1 MMNSDE
7 IAAITKEIINLYK
20 HFGKS
25 DYIGEKVSQIQHM
38 TQCALLA
45 ESEGYDDEVILAAF
59 LHDIGHLLENKFP
72 VSRMNHF
79 GVVDH
84 EKIGHDFLLKC
95 GFSHRIA
102 KSVEAHVSAK
112 RYLTYKYPEYYEQ
125 LSEASKATLEFQ
137 GGKMSASEAATFEE
151 DDNYQLFIAIR
162 KWDDLAKNPALPVPT
177 LEKYESLIYQHL
189 SKNVQ

>member
-1 MMNSDE
+1 MNEVS
-7 IAAITKEIINLYK
+7 AITEEIINLYK
-20 HFGKS
+20 HFGQS
-25 DYIGEKVSQIQHM
+25 DYIGESVSQIQHM
-38 TQCALLA
+38 TQCAILA

-72 VSRMNHF
+72 VSRMNQF

-125 LSEASKATLEFQ
+125 LSEASKSTLGFQ
-137 GGKMSASEAATFEE
+137 GGKMSESEATAFEKDE
-151 DDNYQLFIAIR
+151 NYQLFVAIR
-162 KWDDLAKNPALPVPT
+162 KWDDLAKNPALPIPS
-177 LEKYESLIYQHL
+177 LDKYKNLIYQHL
-189 SKNVQ
+189 SKNAL